1 MFLGATDAAADRASV
16 SVPAQKS
23 SQVTPLCG
31 ASKLSSAQ
39 KQQIRRRAHADVDP
53 NMCDRF
59 QHSQASPP
67 ATAKT
72 SGGDTRGTN
81 KTTHIEA
88 AEDNW
93 DVQENWNGWKPFPST
108 WLFWKRSELFC
119 HFFLFVLL
127 TTGCYSIGY
136 THSIYKEEDWFT
148 LKWIQLYLCVVLKE
162 KWDCRVILAICLL
175 GRLQGCLASAWPV
188 PVLWVIPFVTLFWGV
203 SASILQRWA
212 LKGQPWV
219 ILELR
224 NAFCSSVAACARK
237 AQYCPILWNWDVS

>member
-93 DVQENWNGWKPFPST
+93 DVQEN
-108 WLFWKRSELFC
+108 
-119 HFFLFVLL
+119 
-127 TTGCYSIGY
+127 
-136 THSIYKEEDWFT
+136 
-148 LKWIQLYLCVVLKE
+148 
-162 KWDCRVILAICLL
+162 
-175 GRLQGCLASAWPV
+175 
-188 PVLWVIPFVTLFWGV
+188 
-203 SASILQRWA
+203 
-212 LKGQPWV
+212 
-219 ILELR
+219 
-224 NAFCSSVAACARK
+224 
-237 AQYCPILWNWDVS
+237 